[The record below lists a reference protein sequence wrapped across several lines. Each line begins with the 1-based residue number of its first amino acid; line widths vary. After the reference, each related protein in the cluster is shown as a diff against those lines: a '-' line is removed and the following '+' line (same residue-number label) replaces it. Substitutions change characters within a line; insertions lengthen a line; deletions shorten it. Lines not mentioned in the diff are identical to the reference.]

1 MKYSGHSPKGLR
13 DFTKA
18 NYNLGSKDMTKALI
32 NASLEEQGG
41 IKSNTHKARLPS
53 LRLFGEFLKSETTIK
68 RLNHIERSHMLAFGE
83 YLRESYE
90 VDQTTSAS
98 TARDYLSH
106 VNRALAQARG
116 DKKLVVNA
124 TKDLQ
129 FTPKSGIALRDGS
142 ISQAQHQR
150 IITQA
155 SEPVSLIAQLQRAW
169 GLRFREAALLD
180 ARKALKLLD
189 THDLIEV
196 KRGTKGGQS
205 RWVALES
212 EQQRQVLERVAGFQ
226 QQKDHDSLI
235 PQCQSLK
242 AFQTKAWREVQA
254 IDPTYLSHGERKTY
268 ACDYYERHLGVPC
281 PVRSGVT
288 HGNAHHQF
296 IANSLGITLSAAR
309 ERDKAIRLQLSK
321 CLGHHRVSVTNAYLG

>member
-1 MKYSGHSPKGLR
+1 
-13 DFTKA
+13 
-18 NYNLGSKDMTKALI
+18 
-32 NASLEEQGG
+32 
-41 IKSNTHKARLPS
+41 
-53 LRLFGEFLKSETTIK
+53 
-68 RLNHIERSHMLAFGE
+68 MLAFGE

-106 VNRALAQARG
+106 VNHVLAQARG
-116 DKKLVVNA
+116 DEKLVVNA

-129 FTPKSGIALRDGS
+129 FAPKTGIALRDGS
-142 ISQAQHQR
+142 ISKAQHHR

-155 SEPVSLIAQLQRAW
+155 SEPVSLIAQLQRTW

-189 THDLIEV
+189 TYELIDV
-196 KRGTKGGQS
+196 KRGTKGGQP

-212 EQQRQVLERVAGFQ
+212 EQQRQVLEKIAELQ
-226 QQKDHDSLI
+226 QHKDHDSLI
-235 PQCQSLK
+235 PQGQSLK

-254 IDPTYLSHGERKTY
+254 IKPTYLSHGERKTY

-281 PVRSGVT
+281 PVRSAIA

-296 IANSLGITLSAAR
+296 IAISLGITLSEAR

-321 CLGHHRVSVTNAYLG
+321 CLGHHRECITNAYLG